1 MRVPF
6 DPQAFVVPAPYRDDN
21 SYLWDHGRTAK
32 SEPLPQAGSVVEDA
46 AQPELSRTLLQ
57 CRYAEWD
64 HRLARLRNGWCT
76 VLEDQPQ
83 RPVASKGGRSGSAHR
98 AGRRTVLRAQA
109 TGEELDLPAAVAGLV
124 DLRRGAACDTRWF
137 LRRPHAPG
145 PASVLLLL
153 DLSASTL
160 DRMGAASATV
170 LDAEKMAALS
180 IARHL
185 LAHGYRVAIHGFS
198 SNTRAAVRYR
208 RILEFGAVLDEAAV
222 TGIRSLAAGHSTR
235 LGAALRH
242 ALDCAAGEAGAQRA
256 VLVLTDGAPSDID
269 VFDADYL
276 VQDARMAAGEA
287 YRRRIRLGCIAFDPL
302 AQGRLRT
309 IFGWRHLHVA
319 GGSVLQPRQFWQ
331 FCEGTLI
338 A

>member
-1 MRVPF
+1 LR
-6 DPQAFVVPAPYRDDN
+6 
-21 SYLWDHGRTAK
+21 
-32 SEPLPQAGSVVEDA
+32 
-46 AQPELSRTLLQ
+46 Q

-64 HRLARLRNGWCT
+64 HRLARLRNHWCT
-76 VLEDQPQ
+76 VLEDPAQ
-83 RPVASKGGRSGSAHR
+83 RPVGLDAGKSGGARP
-98 AGRRTVLRAQA
+98 GRRAVLRAQA
-109 TGEELDLPAAVAGLV
+109 AGDELDLPAAVAGLV
-124 DLRRGAACDTRWF
+124 DLRRGATCDTRWF
-137 LRRPHAPG
+137 LRRPR
-145 PASVLLLL
+145 ASTQTNVLLLL

-160 DRMGAASATV
+160 DRMGASAATV

-185 LAHGYRVAIHGFS
+185 LTRGHRVAVHGFS

-208 RILEFGAVLDEAAV
+208 RVLEFGAALDEAAV
-222 TGIRSLAAGHSTR
+222 ARVQTLAAGHSTR

-242 ALDCAAGEAGAQRA
+242 GLDCAVEGGGGGGSEQPA

-276 VQDARMAAGEA
+276 VQDARVAAAEA
-287 YRRRIRLGCIAFDPL
+287 RRRRIRLGCIAFDPR

-319 GGSVLQPRQFWQ
+319 GGPVPEPRQLWR